1 MILPCQLKRV
11 VELVKSRSEQEN
23 DPASGRQICKVL
35 RLLSDAVFEE
45 CQSEPL
51 RLAEDLDGIA
61 RDAHVLIQ
69 EAELLKAAVTRLQHD
84 FGLATSSSSA
94 PDSQECGPDRQ
105 CEPGLAD
112 CSTALPSGLQSVS
125 QPQPAAGQ
133 LEPSWRQTSFEL
145 LDPALHELLLQ
156 LSERSQDTGTWG
168 DTEEFSKI
176 VELFV
181 RLSRP
186 ENTRGASQPSQ
197 YDDEI
202 VQELKEVLQE
212 FQSCTSPHNFL
223 QRCAEEFGC

>member
-1 MILPCQLKRV
+1 M
-11 VELVKSRSEQEN
+11 KSRSEQEN

-45 CQSEPL
+45 CHSEPL
-51 RLAEDLDGIA
+51 RLAEDLNGIA
-61 RDAHVLIQ
+61 REAQVLIQ
-69 EAELLKAAVTRLQHD
+69 EAELLKAAVTRLQHE

-94 PDSQECGPDRQ
+94 PDSQECGPDSQQ
-105 CEPGLAD
+105 CESGLAD
-112 CSTALPSGLQSVS
+112 CSTALPRGLQSVS
-125 QPQPAAGQ
+125 QGQPAAGQ
-133 LEPSWRQTSFEL
+133 LEQSWRQTSFEL
-145 LDPALHELLLQ
+145 LDPALHEQLLQ
-156 LSERSQDTGTWG
+156 LSERSQDAGMWG

-176 VELFV
+176 IELFV

-223 QRCAEEFGC
+223 QRCEEEFGC